1 MDILLQRNAVA
12 DRLAHSASAFIVKHA
27 RTGQR
32 GGKLTGT
39 NQMLKILLFS
49 LLTGAGLTGTQAAT
63 LTLEPSMVTEWK
75 TVYGQVESRDVV
87 PARARIGGV
96 IVELTV
102 NEGDPVKAG
111 EQIGLIKDDKIA
123 FQIAA
128 LDAQLAA
135 LQAQLS
141 TAEAELKRGETLVAQ
156 GVITRQRLGQ
166 LSTDAEVAR
175 NALAAAEAQRDV
187 ITQQQSEGALVA
199 PADGRVLTIPS
210 SRGAVILAGEAV
222 VNIGSGGFYLRLA
235 IPERFAAELRQDAP
249 IRIATAKGEARGV
262 LVRIYPQIDNGR
274 VIADVEVDGLDT
286 EFVNA
291 RILVQVP
298 VGSRQALAVPEAAL
312 QTRHGLDFVTVDH
325 AGQVEE
331 RVVVRGET
339 IDIDGK
345 PNVEIMS
352 GLSAGDTVV
361 LP

>member
-1 MDILLQRNAVA
+1 
-12 DRLAHSASAFIVKHA
+12 
-27 RTGQR
+27 
-32 GGKLTGT
+32 
-39 NQMLKILLFS
+39 MLKILTLS
-49 LLTGAGLTGTQAAT
+49 LLLGASSGAAWSS
-63 LTLEPSMVTEWK
+63 TLELSPTKVTEWK
-75 TVYGQVESRDVV
+75 AVYGQVESRDVV

-102 NEGDPVKAG
+102 NEGDMVKAG
-111 EQIGLIKDDKIA
+111 EQIGLVKDDKIV

-135 LQAQLS
+135 LQAQLT

-175 NALAAAEAQRDV
+175 NGLAAAQAQRDV
-187 ITQQQSEGALVA
+187 LIQQQTEGALVA

-210 SRGAVILAGEAV
+210 SRGAVILPGEAV

-235 IPERFAAELRQDAP
+235 IPERFARELKPDAD
-249 IRIATAKGEARGV
+249 IRIATETGEARGR
-262 LVRIYPQIDNGR
+262 LARIYPQIDNGR

-312 QTRHGLDFVTVDH
+312 QTRHGLDFVTVEN
-325 AGQVEE
+325 AGETAE
-331 RVVVRGET
+331 RVVVRGGT

-345 PNVEIMS
+345 ANIEIMS
-352 GLSAGDTVV
+352 GLATGDMVV